1 MIVGQT
7 KKREIRIPVN
17 NLKERRWHNNNNNID
32 ERDDN
37 KCYVYAGAGSFLST
51 EFGYFFV
58 FPSPFV
64 PT

>member
-1 MIVGQT
+1 
-7 KKREIRIPVN
+7 VN
-17 NLKERRWHNNNNNID
+17 NLKERRWHNNNNID